1 MEARDPSEAAAWR
14 SYRCPVCSHTEG
26 VLLTGTDAALIR
38 CSYCDTPLE
47 VTARGGGLTAD
58 AKVVRSGLRAKERV

>member
-38 CSYCDTPLE
+38 VQLLRHPS
-47 VTARGGGLTAD
+47 RGHC
-58 AKVVRSGLRAKERV
+58 